1 MTMIAESMFV
11 RIPALAVQHNA
22 INLAQGVFDHGP
34 PAELLRALVAAGE
47 NEAVHQYMPSAGL
60 PALRKAVAASTG
72 SDPDTEVTITAGATE
87 ALHCTMS
94 ALLGVG
100 DEAIIVEPAYE
111 QYAPAIAAAGATAV
125 PLRLTDLRAS
135 FADMLQ
141 AARTAR
147 TRVVVVNS
155 PWNPLGRSL
164 TAEEWAALADLAHR
178 HGIVVVSDET
188 YEYLLPAGARHYG
201 VLDAVADPEK
211 RVKLSSVS
219 KSLAATGWR
228 VGWAVAGPDLTRRIR
243 AVHQYVTFCPS
254 VPLQH
259 AVAET
264 MASPRFADIVAGVA
278 AGLHERASWFASEL
292 VELGLPA
299 TVQENPFYLLADV
312 GEPAE
317 AWCDRMVRDGGVA
330 TLPLSVFYSAPVSS
344 VDTIVRFAVC
354 KRRETLEIAA
364 QRLGSRR

>member
-1 MTMIAESMFV
+1 MTVVAESMFV
-11 RIPALAVQHNA
+11 RIPSLAVQHNA

-34 PAELLRALVAAGE
+34 PAELLRALVAAGQ

-60 PALRKAVAASTG
+60 ASLRKAVAASTG

-94 ALLGVG
+94 ALLGAG

-125 PLRLTDLRAS
+125 PLRLTDLDAS
-135 FADMLQ
+135 FAGLMH
-141 AARTAR
+141 AARTTR

-164 TAEEWAALADLAHR
+164 NAEEWAALADLAQR

-188 YEYLLPAGARHYG
+188 YEHLLPGGARHHG
-201 VLDAVADPEK
+201 VMDAVADPEK

-228 VGWAVAGPDLTRRIR
+228 VGWAVAGPELTRRIR
-243 AVHQYVTFCPS
+243 AVHQYVTFCPA

-264 MASPRFADIVAGVA
+264 MASPRFPDIVAGVA
-278 AGLHERASWFASEL
+278 AGLHERASWFAGAL
-292 VELGLPA
+292 VALGLPT
-299 TVQENPFYLLADV
+299 TVQANPFYLLADV
-312 GEPAE
+312 GEPADG
-317 AWCDRMVRDGGVA
+317 WCDRMVRDGGVA
-330 TLPLSVFYSAPVSS
+330 ALPLSVFYSVPVPA

-354 KRRETLEIAA
+354 KKHETLQTAA
-364 QRLGSRR
+364 QRLGNRR